1 MKTEKMETL
10 SFQHLLKRS
19 EDIFEAVAVLGQRG
33 RQVVNRRAAER
44 MLLEQ
49 DEPEEEFEESMEP
62 LEENEDYVEEEKE
75 TVVAM
80 QDYLG
85 KKLTWR
91 YSSAGEQEDG
101 GEAGDTKES

>member
-10 SFQHLLKRS
+10 SFQDLLKRT
-19 EDIFEAVAVLGQRG
+19 EDIFEAVSVLGQRG
-33 RQVVNRRAAER
+33 RQVINRRAAER

-49 DEPEEEFEESMEP
+49 DEPEDEFEESTEP
-62 LEENEDYVEEEKE
+62 LVENEDYVEEEKE

-91 YSSAGEQEDG
+91 YSSADEQEDG
-101 GEAGDTKES
+101 EGTGDTKES

>member
-10 SFQHLLKRS
+10 AFHDLLKRS
-19 EDIFEAVAVLGQRG
+19 EDIFEAVAVLGERG
-33 RQVVNRRAAER
+33 RQVINRRAAER

-62 LEENEDYVEEEKE
+62 LEENEDYVEEVKE
-75 TVVAM
+75 TVIAM

-85 KKLTWR
+85 KKLSWR
-91 YSSAGEQEDG
+91 YSSADDDEGEEG
-101 GEAGDTKES
+101 AGDSKDS